1 MTGTTQTRDLL
12 SKSLR
17 ELESRAKRIIAD
29 VTEPMSADS
38 GEQAVEAEDDEV
50 LLAQEMFVVERIAA
64 IRAAIARVD
73 EGRYGICLT
82 CGGKISPA
90 RLAIIPET
98 TQCIS
103 CVTEPPN

>member
-17 ELESRAKRIIAD
+17 ELELRAKRILAD

-38 GEQAVEAEDDEV
+38 EEQAVETEDDEV
-50 LLAQEMFVVERIAA
+50 LLAQESLVVERIAA

-73 EGRYGICLT
+73 EGRYGICLK
-82 CGGKISPA
+82 CGGTIAPA

-103 CVTEPPN
+103 CVTERQN